1 VKIGILSDIH
11 VDMNNTGKEDVTSAV
26 CRTIETEKID
36 LFICAGDVA
45 DDFRLTIKTMD
56 AIRSRTGRRSLF
68 VPGNHD
74 IWVEYHPE
82 MNSRQIYEALGELPD
97 NLSSEPASLAG
108 DWIAIGDLGW
118 YDYSFG
124 GPEYSKE
131 EFDRMRFGD
140 RVWQDGIKAVWN
152 RDTVEQHRHFYDKLK
167 RQLEEHSDKQIIFVT
182 HVLPISDFTVLQ
194 PNEEWNYL
202 NAFLGSAAYGDL
214 IRRHSNVKYAISGHV
229 HYRKKKRIGE
239 TEHICSCLGY
249 VDQWKTGTD
258 PFVEVPAAMTT
269 IEI

>member
-11 VDMNNTGKEDVTSAV
+11 VDLNDTENGDVTTAI
-26 CRTIETEKID
+26 CRTIEKENID

-45 DDFRLTIKTMD
+45 DDFQRTIKTIEE
-56 AIRSRTGRRSLF
+56 IRTRSGRRCLF

-82 MNSRQIYEALGELPD
+82 MNSRQIYKALQQLPD
-97 NLSSEPASLAG
+97 NLSNEPIALTG
-108 DWIAIGDLGW
+108 KWIAIGDLGW

-124 GPEYSKE
+124 GAEYSKE

-152 RDTVEQHRHFYDKLK
+152 RDTLEQHRHFYDKLK
-167 RQLEEHSDKQIIFVT
+167 AQLERHPDKQIIFVT
-182 HVLPISDFTVLQ
+182 HVLPIRDFTVLR
-194 PNEEWNYL
+194 PTAEWNYL
-202 NAFLGSAAYGDL
+202 NAFLGSEEYGDL
-214 IRRHSNVKYAISGHV
+214 VGRHGNVKYAISGHV
-229 HYRKKKRIGE
+229 HYRKRKRIGE

-249 VDQWKTGTD
+249 TDQWKTGTD
-258 PFVEVPAAMTT
+258 PFLEVPAAMTT
-269 IEI
+269 IQI

>member
-1 VKIGILSDIH
+1 MKIGILSDIH
-11 VDMNNTGKEDVTSAV
+11 VDLNNTKNGDVTTAIYQ
-26 CRTIETEKID
+26 TLENEDID

-45 DDFRLTIKTMD
+45 DDFQRTIETIEE
-56 AIRSRTGRRSLF
+56 IRSRSGRRCLF

-74 IWVEYHPE
+74 IWVEYHPG
-82 MNSRQIYEALGELPD
+82 MSSQQIYEALGELPD
-97 NLSSEPASLAG
+97 NLSSEPAPLND

-124 GPEYSKE
+124 GAEYSKE

-167 RQLEEHSDKQIIFVT
+167 AQLEQHTDKRIIFVT
-182 HVLPISDFTVLQ
+182 HVLPIRDFTVLR
-194 PNEEWNYL
+194 PNQEWNYL

-214 IRRHSNVKYAISGHV
+214 VRLHDNVKYSISGHV

-258 PFVEVPAAMTT
+258 PFIEVPAAMAT
-269 IEI
+269 IRI

>member
-1 VKIGILSDIH
+1 VKIGVLSDIH
-11 VDMNNTGKEDVTSAV
+11 VDMNDSEGGDVTGAL
-26 CRTIETEKID
+26 CHTIETDNIE

-45 DDFRLTIKTMD
+45 DDFRRTIETIEEIS
-56 AIRSRTGRRSLF
+56 ACTGRRCLF

-82 MNSRQIYEALGELPD
+82 MNSEQIYGALEELPD
-97 NLSSEPASLAG
+97 NLTASPIHLNE

-124 GPEYSKE
+124 GAEYSKD

-152 RDTVEQHRHFYDKLK
+152 RDTVAQHRHFHDKLK
-167 RQLEEHSDKQIIFVT
+167 RQLEEHTDEKIIFVT
-182 HVLPISDFTVLQ
+182 HVLPIRDFTVLQ

-202 NAFLGSAAYGDL
+202 NAFLGSEEYGEL
-214 IRRHSNVKYAISGHV
+214 IERYGNVKYAISGHV
-229 HYRKKKRIGE
+229 HYRKTKRIGE
-239 TEHICSCLGY
+239 TEHICCCLGY

-258 PFVEVPAAMTT
+258 PFVEVPVAMTT
-269 IEI
+269 LEI